1 MNCICCGVII
11 PEARLKAVP
20 GTKVCVNCSTEEKV
34 AVQTII
40 SGKNTYSEV
49 EIIKNKET
57 KKDS

>member
-40 SGKNTYSEV
+40 SGKNTPS
-49 EIIKNKET
+49 
-57 KKDS
+57 